1 MIGNFWINPF
11 GGEQYPHYI
20 DSFGHHRLNEWS
32 PALVDGLRIDTVV
45 SDKQPESSQTPRCN
59 RQPQRCE
66 AVVALAVRVDTRH
79 SKKESSYP
87 VMIELGCH
95 MHAFR
100 QTLSR
105 LSLAAKY
112 KASLW
117 GRAASNRKSSSLGSS
132 DRINSIWVT
141 TNRATTKMGLSGS
154 PLVN

>member
-95 MHAFR
+95 M
-100 QTLSR
+100 Q
-105 LSLAAKY
+105 Y
-112 KASLW
+112 
-117 GRAASNRKSSSLGSS
+117 G
-132 DRINSIWVT
+132 VT
-141 TNRATTKMGLSGS
+141 VVLCHGIGTCLQCISTNTFSVES
-154 PLVN
+154 CSEV